1 MPQLERNIHPVVII
15 QAFKKALADA
25 LEIISEIA
33 VEVDVNDDEQMYKII
48 NSSIG
53 TKFVSR
59 WSNLMCGLALKAVRT
74 VSLDVGAGKKE
85 VDIKRYA
92 RIEKIPGGEIE
103 DSEVLD
109 GVMVNKDITHPKMRR
124 KIENPRVLLLDCTL
138 EYKKGESQTNI
149 EVSKEE
155 DWNRILQIEEEQ
167 VKNMCDAIIAL
178 KPDLVITEKGVS
190 GRLYTAQFI
199 KHSLTWI
206 RSRTALP
213 RQGQHHRYPPSPQD
227 RQQPYRSCDGCDDR
241 QLRLLSNRGR
251 HWYRVRS
258 V

>member
-1 MPQLERNIHPVVII
+1 MTAEEPSLTMVAGEMLAQALPQLERNIHPVVII

-25 LEIISEIA
+25 LEIIDEIA
-33 VEVDVNDDEQMYKII
+33 VEVDVNNDEEMYKII
-48 NSSIG
+48 SSSIG

-59 WSNLMCGLALKAVRT
+59 WSELMCSLALKAVRT
-74 VSLDVGAGKKE
+74 VSLEVGAGKKE

-92 RIEKIPGGEIE
+92 RIEKIPGAEIE

-109 GVMVNKDITHPKMRR
+109 GVMLNKDITHPKMRR
-124 KIENPRVLLLDCTL
+124 RIENPRVLLLDCTL

-167 VKNMCDAIIAL
+167 VKAMCDAIVAL

-190 GRLYTAQFI
+190 GM
-199 KHSLTWI
+199 S
-206 RSRTALP
+206 
-213 RQGQHHRYPPSPQD
+213 
-227 RQQPYRSCDGCDDR
+227 SCIHG
-241 QLRLLSNRGR
+241 S
-251 HWYRVRS
+251 
-258 V
+258 

>member
-1 MPQLERNIHPVVII
+1 MVI

-25 LEIISEIA
+25 LEIVSEIA
-33 VEVDVNDDEQMYKII
+33 TEVNVNDDEEMYRII

-59 WSNLMCGLALKAVRT
+59 WSKLMCGLALKAVRT
-74 VSLDVGAGKKE
+74 VSTDMNGKKE

-109 GVMVNKDITHPKMRR
+109 GVMINKDITHPKMRR
-124 KIENPRVLLLDCTL
+124 RIENPKVLLLDCTL

-167 VKNMCDAIIAL
+167 VKAMCDAIIAL

-190 GRLYTAQFI
+190 GRWTWPNYECPL
-199 KHSLTWI
+199 LTI
-206 RSRTALP
+206 HRPRPALP
-213 RQGQHHRYPPSPQD
+213 CQG
-227 RQQPYRSCDGCDDR
+227 
-241 QLRLLSNRGR
+241 
-251 HWYRVRS
+251 
-258 V
+258 

>member
-1 MPQLERNIHPVVII
+1 
-15 QAFKKALADA
+15 
-25 LEIISEIA
+25 
-33 VEVDVNDDEQMYKII
+33 MYKII

-59 WSNLMCGLALKAVRT
+59 WSDLMCGLALKAVRT
-74 VSLDVGAGKKE
+74 VSLDIGSGKQE

-124 KIENPRVLLLDCTL
+124 RIENPRVLLLDCTL

-167 VKNMCDAIIAL
+167 VKQMCDAIVAL

-190 GRLYTAQFI
+190 GRLHRSTPFMGL
-199 KHSLTWI
+199 LTST

-213 RQGQHHRYPPSPQD
+213 RQGRHYRHPPRPQD
-227 RQQPYRSCDGCDDR
+227 RQQPYRACDRCDDR
-241 QLRLLSNRGR
+241 KLRIRSYRFR
-251 HWYRVRS
+251 HWYRVWS
-258 V
+258 VRDLQDR